1 LVVFLSPIKGIFAFI
16 LMTCLRVV
24 ALYEFRKV
32 TGVTRHSK
40 HVLWLLDVSHCPEV
54 GGTMLSLDGVRF
66 ELKDN

>member
-16 LMTCLRVV
+16 LMTCLGLV

-40 HVLWLLDVSHCPEV
+40 HVLRLVVCFTLPRRWGDCAKSGWC
-54 GGTMLSLDGVRF
+54 
-66 ELKDN
+66 